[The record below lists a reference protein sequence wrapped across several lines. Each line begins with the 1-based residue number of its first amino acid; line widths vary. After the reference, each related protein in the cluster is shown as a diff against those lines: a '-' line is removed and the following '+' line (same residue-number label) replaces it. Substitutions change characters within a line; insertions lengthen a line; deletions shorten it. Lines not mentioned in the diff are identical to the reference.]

1 MVRGSFAAREA
12 ATNPRK
18 KTASARSGL
27 NAGSPL
33 PSHAQLPAI
42 PRRIDAQ
49 RPNQGPHQTCFGRRK
64 PVFAMREPCGHTV
77 APGTALSDVPALSPP
92 SNLVLAAHQNRG
104 FRTAI
109 PSVWRTVHTACQNR
123 KKTSGLARLTKTPR
137 LPSPGN
143 PGRSRPTGRSLRSG
157 IRSFYDGWPAEA
169 PPADG
174 GRRMPRLGS
183 ARLGG
188 DFIDC
193 WRRASLIGTP
203 SIAMFRVLGCR
214 LTALVSA
221 ILRKEFLP

>member
-18 KTASARSGL
+18 KTASARSRL

-123 KKTSGLARLTKTPR
+123 KKTSGPKGTCARQGPGSLKKARARTVGRNPETAPPR
-137 LPSPGN
+137 LYRRRRAASAAATTATAVRPG
-143 PGRSRPTGRSLRSG
+143 SG
-157 IRSFYDGWPAEA
+157 TAAGL
-169 PPADG
+169 
-174 GRRMPRLGS
+174 PRL
-183 ARLGG
+183 LGAAG
-188 DFIDC
+188 
-193 WRRASLIGTP
+193 
-203 SIAMFRVLGCR
+203 
-214 LTALVSA
+214 
-221 ILRKEFLP
+221 K